1 MENVMSAI
9 PASLDNS
16 VFLRRILYFDAA
28 TCVAMGLFLVLLA
41 QPLAPLLG
49 LPALLLEIAGA
60 ALFPIAAFIVWA
72 ALYRRG
78 VGVVIA
84 GNVAWVAASVL
95 LVSAGWVSPTP
106 LGYAFVLVQAAA
118 VALLAALEYTASK

>member
-1 MENVMSAI
+1 MENLMSAI
-9 PASLDNS
+9 PANLDHS
-16 VFLRRILYFDAA
+16 PFLRRILYFDAA

-49 LPALLLEIAGA
+49 LPAVLLEIAGA
-60 ALFPIAAFIVWA
+60 ALLPIAAFIAWA
-72 ALYRRG
+72 AFYRRG
-78 VGVVIA
+78 VGIVIA

-118 VALLAALEYTASK
+118 VAVIAALEYTASK